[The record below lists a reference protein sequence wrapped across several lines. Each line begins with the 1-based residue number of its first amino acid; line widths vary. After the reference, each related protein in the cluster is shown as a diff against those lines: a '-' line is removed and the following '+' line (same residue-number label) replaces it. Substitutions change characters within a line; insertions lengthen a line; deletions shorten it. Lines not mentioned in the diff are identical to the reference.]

1 MHHSGVAGAAAS
13 DKKTDEGSKP
23 TVSIQQVPKILV
35 VDDEKYICD
44 IIVEALASDDC
55 QVVAMSDA
63 AEALEYIHHNPVD
76 LVLSDLV
83 MGDYSGVQILE
94 ATLAEHEDAIV
105 ILMTAHPTV
114 QTAISVLKAGAFDF
128 LVKPF
133 RLDLLRA
140 TIKRG
145 LKHQQVLLDN
155 VRLRAQVEFLKV
167 ASAAGTKV
175 DLQEFLQMVA
185 GSCRKETDATAVGII
200 EIDPDTHNIVS
211 EVFLGEMEADRSEV
225 LDQRT
230 VDGFLYTKS
239 AKPRIKSY
247 RSSDKEPTT
256 IINISQPIVSRHRLH
271 GVINLLIRSR
281 FDHLTSGQVN
291 VLTIL
296 ANSAASAIANQRLW
310 GELKMSYLQAIRAL
324 ANAIEARD
332 ECTAGHTDRVTQL
345 AATVARHL
353 NWDDQRLETLTM
365 GCTLHDIGK
374 IGVPDRI
381 LNKPGCLSDNER
393 QMMQAHP
400 EVGLMMIDGID
411 LFKPAIPY
419 VIAHHER
426 YDGTGYPNG
435 LAGEGIPIEGR
446 LLSVVDTFDA
456 IMSDRPYRA
465 GASLKQAVSELV
477 IYRGI
482 QFDPDIV
489 DAFLEVILAGGVDFE
504 VLYGRTEDPEQI
516 RELLPTEMVQA

>member
-1 MHHSGVAGAAAS
+1 MSTEQA
-13 DKKTDEGSKP
+13 
-23 TVSIQQVPKILV
+23 PKILV
-35 VDDEKYICD
+35 VDDEKYICN
-44 IIVEALASDDC
+44 IIVEALASDGC
-55 QVVAMSDA
+55 QIVSMSDA

-83 MGDYSGVQILE
+83 MGEYSGVQILE

-114 QTAISVLKAGAFDF
+114 QTAISVLKAGAYDF

-133 RLDLLRA
+133 KLELLRA

-145 LKHQQVLLDN
+145 LEHRRVLVDN

-175 DLQEFLQMVA
+175 DLTEFLEMVA
-185 GSCRKETDATAVGII
+185 GSCQKETDATAVGIL
-200 EIDPDTHNIVS
+200 EIDPDTHSVVR
-211 EVFLGEMEADRSEV
+211 EVFCGEVEDDRAEV
-225 LDQRT
+225 LDVRT
-230 VDGFLYTKS
+230 VEKFYYTKS
-239 AKPRIKSY
+239 AKPHIKSQ
-247 RSSDKEPTT
+247 RSSDDEPHSR
-256 IINISQPIVSRHRLH
+256 IYISQPVFSRHRLH
-271 GVINLLIRSR
+271 GVINLLIRTR

-296 ANSAASAIANQRLW
+296 ANSAASAIANQRLLSDL
-310 GELKMSYLQAIRAL
+310 ETSYIQAIRAL

-332 ECTAGHTDRVTQL
+332 ECTAGHTDRVCVL
-345 AATVARHL
+345 AESVARRL
-353 NWDDQRLETLTM
+353 GWDKQRLEMLVM

-381 LNKPGCLSDNER
+381 LNKPERLSDDER
-393 QMMQAHP
+393 QKMQAHP

-411 LFKPAIPY
+411 LFKPAVPY

-435 LAGEGIPIEGR
+435 LAGEDIPIEGR

-456 IMSDRPYRA
+456 ILSDRPYRP
-465 GASLKQAVSELV
+465 GANLKRAVSEL
-477 IYRGI
+477 IKYRSI
-482 QFDPDIV
+482 QFDPVIV
-489 DAFLEVILAGGVDFE
+489 DAFLELISSGGIDFE
-504 VLYGRTEDPEQI
+504 MLYGRDEDLQQI
-516 RELLPTEMVQA
+516 RDLMPTEKAPA